1 MDRPARAHLLSWR
14 VLLPRRLT
22 IAFVGVLVSVTGLV
36 WTSAIAQE
44 PPPYQ
49 VIASDGTRPLP
60 VARRSGTTD
69 FVTLEALRPFF
80 NITMREDP
88 RADGIVITAG
98 TQRVVLTA
106 GQATVSAGGRLV
118 SLSAPVTKDGSQWL
132 VPIDFLR
139 VLDPL
144 LNRRIE
150 IRREA
155 RLIVLD
161 AASVPRIVPRFER
174 TPGGGRLSIAV
185 DPAVPARVSRA
196 GTLVTMRFQAE
207 ALDTT
212 ALADA
217 PADFVASVKAVGP
230 SLVVELG
237 PAVVNVRQEDVN
249 DPARITL
256 DLIASPTPAPLRPEA
271 PTAPPVSPTIE
282 RGGTI
287 RTVVI
292 DPGHGGTDIGTHN
305 TAGLQE
311 KEITLAA
318 AYRLKAAL
326 ESQLGVRAILTREG
340 DVNVAI
346 DPRAAIANN
355 NKADLFISLHVNS
368 SQVPSMR
375 GWQVQ
380 SLDVADYTS
389 LVQKEPGAAPI
400 AQSVPIVGGGSR
412 VIDIVPWQLAQI
424 SHAKQSMTLAE
435 LLSAR
440 LAEAGLPP
448 QLVPML
454 QTPARVLVGANMPA
468 VLIELGFVSNEED
481 ATELGSRAY
490 QGKLAEVIT
499 SVVNGLRAGWP
510 AASGGG
516 TQ

>member
-1 MDRPARAHLLSWR
+1 MTS
-14 VLLPRRLT
+14 
-22 IAFVGVLVSVTGLV
+22 AFVGVLVAVTGLV
-36 WTSAIAQE
+36 WAKAIAQDLL
-44 PPPYQ
+44 PYQ
-49 VIASDGTRPLP
+49 VIAADGTRALP

-69 FVTLEALRPFF
+69 FVALDALQRFF
-80 NITMREDP
+80 SITMREDP
-88 RADGIVITAG
+88 RADGVVISAG
-98 TQRVVLTA
+98 TQRVVLTS

-118 SLSAPVTKDGSQWL
+118 SLSAPVTKDGSRWL

-139 VLDPL
+139 VLDPV

-161 AASVPRIVPRFER
+161 AAAVPRLVPRFDR
-174 TPGGGRLSIAV
+174 TQAGGRLSIAV
-185 DPAVPARVSRA
+185 DPAVPAKVSRT
-196 GTLVTMRFQAE
+196 GNLVTVRFQAE
-207 ALDTT
+207 ALDAT

-217 PADFVASVKAVGP
+217 PADFVTSVKAVGP

-237 PAVVNVRQEDVN
+237 PAVLNVRQEDVN
-249 DPARITL
+249 DATRVTL
-256 DLIASPTPAPLRPEA
+256 DLIASPAATPLRSET

-292 DPGHGGTDIGTHN
+292 DPGHGGADTGTRN
-305 TAGLQE
+305 AAGLQE

-318 AYRLKAAL
+318 AQRLKATL

-368 SQVPSMR
+368 SHVPAMR
-375 GWQVQ
+375 GWQIQ
-380 SLDVADYTS
+380 SLDVADYTA
-389 LVQKEPGAAPI
+389 LVQKDPGAAPI

-424 SHAKQSMTLAE
+424 SHAKQSVTLAE

-481 ATELGSRAY
+481 AAELGSRAY

-499 SVVNGLRAGWP
+499 SVVSGLRAGWP
-510 AASGGG
+510 GGG
-516 TQ
+516 TP

>member
-1 MDRPARAHLLSWR
+1 MCA
-14 VLLPRRLT
+14 
-22 IAFVGVLVSVTGLV
+22 TGLV
-36 WTSAIAQE
+36 WTSAVAQDA
-44 PPPYQ
+44 PPYQ
-49 VIASDGTRPLP
+49 VIGSDGTRTLP
-60 VARRSGTTD
+60 IARRSGTTE
-69 FVTLEALRPFF
+69 FVALDVLTRFF

-88 RADGIVITAG
+88 RADGVVITAG
-98 TQRVVLTA
+98 TQRAVLTA
-106 GQATVSAGGRLV
+106 GQATVSAAGRIV
-118 SLSAPVTKDGSQWL
+118 ALSAPVTKDGSRWL

-161 AASVPRIVPRFER
+161 ATPVPRLTQRFDR
-174 TPGGGRLSIAV
+174 TQNGGRLSISV
-185 DPAVPARVSRA
+185 EPGVPAKVSRT
-196 GTLVTMRFQAE
+196 GNQVTVRFQAE
-207 ALDTT
+207 VLDTT

-217 PADFVASVKAVGP
+217 SNEFVTSVRASGSTV
-230 SLVVELG
+230 VVELG
-237 PAVVNVRQEDVN
+237 PSVINVRQEDTN
-249 DPARITL
+249 DTSRVTL
-256 DLIASPTPAPLRPEA
+256 ELIASPAATPLRPET
-271 PTAPPVSPTIE
+271 PPAPPVSPTIE

-287 RTVVI
+287 RTIVI
-292 DPGHGGTDIGTHN
+292 DPGHGGADVGTR
-305 TAGLQE
+305 AGGGGGLEE
-311 KEITLAA
+311 KDITLAVA
-318 AYRLKAAL
+318 QRLRATL

-340 DVNVAI
+340 DANVAI

-368 SQVPSMR
+368 SQVAAMR

-380 SLDVADYTS
+380 SLDVADYAA
-389 LVQKEPGAAPI
+389 LVPAEPGAATA

-424 SHAKQSMTLAE
+424 PHAKQSATLAE

-448 QLVPML
+448 QIVPVL

-468 VLIELGFVSNEED
+468 VLIELGFLSNAED
-481 ATELGSRAY
+481 AAELGSRSY

-499 SVVNGLRAGWP
+499 NVINGLRAGWP
-510 AASGGG
+510 QAAGGG
-516 TQ
+516 RP

>member
-1 MDRPARAHLLSWR
+1 MR
-14 VLLPRRLT
+14 T
-22 IAFVGVLVSVTGLV
+22 AFVGILVAATGLI
-36 WTSAIAQE
+36 WTNAIAQE
-44 PPPYQ
+44 PQPYQ
-49 VIASDGTRPLP
+49 LIAADGTRPLP
-60 VARRSGTTD
+60 VARRSGSTD
-69 FVTLEALRPFF
+69 FVALEVLSRLF
-80 NITMREDP
+80 NFTMREDP

-98 TQRVVLTA
+98 AQRVVLTA

-118 SLSAPVTKDGSQWL
+118 SLSAPVNKDGSRWL

-139 VLDPL
+139 VLDTV

-155 RLIVLD
+155 RLILLD
-161 AASVPRIVPRFER
+161 NAAVPRLIPRFER
-174 TPGGGRLSIAV
+174 TPGGGRLSISV
-185 DPAVPARVSRA
+185 EPSVPARVSRT
-196 GTLVTMRFQAE
+196 GNQVTVKFQAE
-207 ALDTT
+207 ALD
-212 ALADA
+212 AAPLAEA
-217 PADFVASVKAVGP
+217 PADFVASVRTAGS
-230 SLVVELG
+230 SLVIELG
-237 PAVVNVRQEDVN
+237 PAVVNVRQEDPGDATRV
-249 DPARITL
+249 TL
-256 DLIASPTPAPLRPEA
+256 DLIASPSASPLRPEPA
-271 PTAPPVSPTIE
+271 GVPPVSPTIE

-292 DPGHGGTDIGTHN
+292 DPGHGGSDIGTRN
-305 TAGLQE
+305 AAGLEE

-318 AYRLKAAL
+318 AQRLKAAL

-340 DVNVAI
+340 DANVAI

-368 SQVPSMR
+368 SQVPAMR

-380 SLDVADYTS
+380 SLDVADYTA
-389 LVQKEPGAAPI
+389 LVQKDPGTAPI

-440 LAEAGLPP
+440 LGETGLPA
-448 QLVPML
+448 QIVPML

-468 VLIELGFVSNEED
+468 VLIELGFVSNAED
-481 ATELGSRAY
+481 AAELGSRAY

-499 SVVNGLRAGWP
+499 SIVSGLRAGWP
-510 AASGGG
+510 STTGGG
-516 TQ
+516 TP

>member
-1 MDRPARAHLLSWR
+1 MKS
-14 VLLPRRLT
+14 
-22 IAFVGVLVSVTGLV
+22 AFVGVLVTVTGLV
-36 WTSAIAQE
+36 WANALAQV

-49 VIASDGTRPLP
+49 VIAADGARPLP
-60 VARRSGTTD
+60 VVRRSGTTD
-69 FVTLEALRPFF
+69 FVALDVLSRFF

-88 RADGIVITAG
+88 GADGIVITAG
-98 TQRVVLTA
+98 TQRVVLTS
-106 GQATVSAGGRLV
+106 GQATVSAGGRVV
-118 SLSAPVTKDGSQWL
+118 SLSAPVTKDGSRWL

-139 VLDPL
+139 VLEPV

-161 AASVPRIVPRFER
+161 AVAVPRLVPRFER
-174 TPGGGRLSIAV
+174 TPGGGRLSISV
-185 DPAVPARVSRA
+185 DPAVPARVART
-196 GTLVTMRFQAE
+196 GNQVTVRFQAE
-207 ALDTT
+207 ALDAT

-217 PADFVASVKAVGP
+217 PADLVASVRTAGS

-237 PAVVNVRQEDVN
+237 PAVINVRQEDLN
-249 DPARITL
+249 DAARVTL
-256 DLIASPTPAPLRPEA
+256 DLIASPTPTPLRPET
-271 PTAPPVSPTIE
+271 PSAPPVSPTIE

-292 DPGHGGTDIGTHN
+292 DPGHGGSDLGTRN
-305 TAGLQE
+305 AAGLQE
-311 KEITLAA
+311 KEITLATA
-318 AYRLKAAL
+318 QRLKATL
-326 ESQLGVRAILTREG
+326 ESQLGVRVILTREG
-340 DVNVAI
+340 DVDKQI
-346 DPRAAIANN
+346 DPRTALANN

-368 SQVPSMR
+368 SNVPAMR

-380 SLDVADYTS
+380 SLDVADYTA

-400 AQSVPIVGGGSR
+400 AQSVPIVGGGTR

-424 SHAKQSMTLAE
+424 SHAKRSVTLAE
-435 LLSAR
+435 LLSTR

-448 QLVPML
+448 QVVPLL

-490 QGKLAEVIT
+490 QGKLADVIT
-499 SVVNGLRAGWP
+499 SVISGLRGGWP
-510 AASGGG
+510 SATGGG
-516 TQ
+516 TP

>member
-1 MDRPARAHLLSWR
+1 M
-14 VLLPRRLT
+14 
-22 IAFVGVLVSVTGLV
+22 TGLV

-44 PPPYQ
+44 PAPYQ
-49 VIASDGTRPLP
+49 VITPDGTRALS

-69 FVTLEALRPFF
+69 FVTLDSLRAFF

-88 RADGIVITAG
+88 RADGIVISAG

-139 VLDPL
+139 VLDPV

-150 IRREA
+150 VRRES
-155 RLIVLD
+155 RLIVVD
-161 AASVPRIVPRFER
+161 GASVPRIVPRFER
-174 TPGGGRLSIAV
+174 TPGGGRLSISV

-196 GTLVTMRFQAE
+196 GNLVTMTFKAE
-207 ALDTT
+207 ALDAA

-217 PADFVASVKAVGP
+217 PADFVASVRAAGSSV
-230 SLVVELG
+230 VVELG
-237 PAVVNVRQEDVN
+237 PAVINVRQEDVN
-249 DPARITL
+249 DASRISL
-256 DLIASPTPAPLRPEA
+256 DLIASPTASPVRPD
-271 PTAPPVSPTIE
+271 PSTAPPVSPTIE

-292 DPGHGGTDIGTHN
+292 DPGHGGSDIGTQN
-305 TAGLQE
+305 AAGLKE

-318 AYRLKAAL
+318 AQRLKANL
-326 ESQLGVRAILTREG
+326 ESQLGVRAILTRDG

-355 NKADLFISLHVNS
+355 NKADLFISLHVNAS
-368 SQVPSMR
+368 HVPAMR
-375 GWQVQ
+375 GWQIQ
-380 SLDVADYTS
+380 SLDVADYTP

-400 AQSVPIVGGGSR
+400 AQSVPVVGGGSR
-412 VIDIVPWQLAQI
+412 VIDIVPWQLAQM
-424 SHAKQSMTLAE
+424 SHAKQSVTLAE

-448 QLVPML
+448 QVVPML

-481 ATELGSRAY
+481 ARELGSRAY
-490 QGKLAEVIT
+490 QGKLADVIT

-510 AASGGG
+510 APSGGG
-516 TQ
+516 TE

>member
-1 MDRPARAHLLSWR
+1 M
-14 VLLPRRLT
+14 
-22 IAFVGVLVSVTGLV
+22 TGLV
-36 WTSAIAQE
+36 WTNAIAQE

-49 VIASDGTRPLP
+49 VIAADGTRALP

-69 FVTLEALRPFF
+69 FVALDALQRFF
-80 NITMREDP
+80 SITMREDP
-88 RADGIVITAG
+88 RADGVVISAG
-98 TQRVVLTA
+98 TQRVVLTS
-106 GQATVSAGGRLV
+106 GQATVSAAGRLV
-118 SLSAPVTKDGSQWL
+118 SLSAPVIKDGSRWL

-161 AASVPRIVPRFER
+161 ATAVPRLVPRFDR
-174 TPGGGRLSIAV
+174 TQAGGRLSIAV
-185 DPAVPARVSRA
+185 DPAVPAKVSRT
-196 GTLVTMRFQAE
+196 GNTVTVRFQAE
-207 ALDTT
+207 ALDAT

-217 PADFVASVKAVGP
+217 PAEFVASVKAVGP

-249 DPARITL
+249 DATRVTL
-256 DLIASPTPAPLRPEA
+256 DLIASPTATPVRPEMA
-271 PTAPPVSPTIE
+271 AAPPVSPTIE

-292 DPGHGGTDIGTHN
+292 DPGHGGTDIGTRN
-305 TAGLQE
+305 AAGLEE

-318 AYRLKAAL
+318 AQRLKATL
-326 ESQLGVRAILTREG
+326 ESQLGVRAILTRER
-340 DVNVAI
+340 DVSVAI

-368 SQVPSMR
+368 SHVPAMR

-380 SLDVADYTS
+380 SLDVADYTA
-389 LVQKEPGAAPI
+389 LVQKDPGAAPI

-412 VIDIVPWQLAQI
+412 VIDIVPWQLAQM
-424 SHAKQSMTLAE
+424 SHATRSVTLAQ

-448 QLVPML
+448 QIVPVL

-481 ATELGSRAY
+481 AAELGSRAY

>member
-1 MDRPARAHLLSWR
+1 
-14 VLLPRRLT
+14 
-22 IAFVGVLVSVTGLV
+22 VLVVVAGLV

-49 VIASDGTRPLP
+49 VISSDGARPLP
-60 VARRSGTTD
+60 VASRSGTTD
-69 FVTLEALRPFF
+69 FVALDVLPRFF
-80 NITMREDP
+80 NITMREDA
-88 RADGIVITAG
+88 RADGIVVAAG
-98 TQRVVLTA
+98 TQRVILTS

-118 SLSAPVTKDGSQWL
+118 SLSAPVTKDGSRWL

-139 VLDPL
+139 VLDPV

-150 IRREA
+150 IRRES

-161 AASVPRIVPRFER
+161 NAAVPRLVPRFER
-174 TPGGGRLSIAV
+174 TPGGGRLSISV
-185 DPAVPARVSRA
+185 DPSAPARVSRT
-196 GTLVTMRFQAE
+196 GNQVTVRFQAE
-207 ALDTT
+207 ALDAA

-217 PADFVASVKAVGP
+217 PADFVASVRAVGA
-230 SLVVELG
+230 SLIVELG
-237 PAVVNVRQEDVN
+237 PAVVNVREEDPN
-249 DPARITL
+249 DATRVTL
-256 DLIASPTPAPLRPEA
+256 DLIASPTATPLRPEV
-271 PTAPPVSPTIE
+271 PRAPPVSPTIE

-292 DPGHGGTDIGTHN
+292 DPGHGGADIGTRN
-305 TAGLQE
+305 AAGLEE
-311 KEITLAA
+311 KEVTLAA
-318 AYRLKAAL
+318 AQRLKATL
-326 ESQLGVRAILTREG
+326 ESQLGVRVILTRDG
-340 DVNVAI
+340 DATVAI

-368 SQVPSMR
+368 SQVPAMR

-380 SLDVADYTS
+380 SLDVADYTA
-389 LVQKEPGAAPI
+389 LVQKDPGATPV

-424 SHAKQSMTLAE
+424 SHATRSVTLAE

-448 QLVPML
+448 QIVPVL

-468 VLIELGFVSNEED
+468 VLIELGFVSNDED
-481 ATELGSRAY
+481 AAELGSRAY

-499 SVVNGLRAGWP
+499 SVISGLRAGWP
-510 AASGGG
+510 AATGGG
-516 TQ
+516 TP